1 MGEYLNKWGQIGEF
15 WPGKWEKM
23 GEYLGKQEYL
33 WEYGLMGIDG
43 GVPGLN
49 GNGWGSTLLN
59 GNRWGSTLE
68 MRINELVL

>member
-49 GNGWGSTLLN
+49 GNGWGST
-59 GNRWGSTLE
+59 
-68 MRINELVL
+68 

>member
-1 MGEYLNKWGQIGEF
+1 
-15 WPGKWEKM
+15 
-23 GEYLGKQEYL
+23 
-33 WEYGLMGIDG
+33 MGIDG

-49 GNGWGSTLLN
+49 GNGWGSTWLN

>member
-49 GNGWGSTLLN
+49 GNGWGSLVKWEQMGKYL
-59 GNRWGSTLE
+59 R
-68 MRINELVL
+68 NENK